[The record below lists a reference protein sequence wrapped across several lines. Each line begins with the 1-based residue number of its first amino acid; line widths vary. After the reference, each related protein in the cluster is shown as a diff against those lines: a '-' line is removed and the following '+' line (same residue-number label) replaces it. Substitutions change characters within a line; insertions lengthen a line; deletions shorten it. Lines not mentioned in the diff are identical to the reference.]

1 MYTEESDQYLSS
13 DSLSDVEKDLRSPF
27 NGWEEPSETEAG
39 NDDAN
44 ALLRKARRRI
54 VASSD
59 EEDEDSDDQSDNS
72 LQESIE
78 SPQPNNGHTSSKHS
92 EDVEYLDPDLY
103 CLRRSGRTNSRSKI
117 PKVSLNAMVT
127 PCQQMVSF
135 CLHYTDLHM
144 SFLAI
149 WKKTIVC

>member
-39 NDDAN
+39 NDAN

-72 LQESIE
+72 GQESIG
-78 SPQPNNGHTSSKHS
+78 SPQPNNGHTSSKHD

-103 CLRRSGRTNSRSKI
+103 CLRRSGRTNSRSKV
-117 PKVSLNAMVT
+117 PKVSLNAIIT
-127 PCQQMVSF
+127 PCQQMVS
-135 CLHYTDLHM
+135 LSALT
-144 SFLAI
+144 
-149 WKKTIVC
+149 